1 MTSPTT
7 SAPPPDG
14 SQLSNF
20 RRATTASFGFG
31 PEQDVGV
38 TAVDV
43 ASLRYFVAVVD
54 EQHFGRAAAKLHLT
68 QQAASAA
75 VARLERSVGARL
87 IDRRRGRRGFVVTPD
102 GQRLYLHARRVLAAV
117 DDLHDALGRSST

>member
-1 MTSPTT
+1 M
-7 SAPPPDG
+7 
-14 SQLSNF
+14 
-20 RRATTASFGFG
+20 
-31 PEQDVGV
+31 

-87 IDRRRGRRGFVVTPD
+87 IDRRGRRGFVVTPD